1 MSFMPWND
9 EFVIG
14 IERIDEQHRWLVELT
29 NALHD
34 CLNGPQ
40 GEGPPIG
47 ELLEQLVDYT
57 MNHFIVEEVLFQ
69 RLGYPDE
76 EAHRAEHDRFN
87 RQIIDLLY
95 RHEDDEAVSVEALA
109 LLKGWLT
116 HHILKV
122 DKAYVG
128 FFKEKGVTA

>member
-14 IERIDEQHRWLVELT
+14 IERIDEQHRWLVDLT
-29 NALHD
+29 NALYD
-34 CLNGPQ
+34 NLNGP
-40 GEGPPIG
+40 EGKGQPMG
-47 ELLEQLVDYT
+47 ELLEQLVEYT

-69 RLGYPDE
+69 RLGYPE
-76 EAHRAEHDRFN
+76 QEAHRAEHDHFN

-95 RHEDDEAVSVEALA
+95 RHEDGEAVSVEALE
-109 LLKGWLT
+109 LLKAWLI

-122 DKAYVG
+122 DKAYVS